1 MLGHNPLPK
10 LDHGPSLLP
19 NLDKEIADELTAL
32 HKQQFDSIQT
42 AIFMRMSAKEIQEYD
57 QRSVRIRAIL

>member
-1 MLGHNPLPK
+1 MPEHNPLPK

-42 AIFMRMSAKEIQEYD
+42 AIFTDVCERNSGVRSA
-57 QRSVRIRAIL
+57 QRTHTGNL